1 MSIDI
6 EGQDNR
12 IQRRRTLKKAVASY
26 DDQSISMEVVVRDI
40 SDTGARLKLKENSVL
55 PNQFQL
61 YIEIDGIRVDCEVVW
76 RRGLEVGAKFASE
89 VKSKVPL
96 RSQTLEPTHV
106 GERKVSILRKKP
118 IHL

>member
-1 MSIDI
+1 MSNDI

-26 DDQSISMEVVVRDI
+26 YDQLISMEVIVRDF
-40 SDTGARLKLKENSVL
+40 SDTGVRIKLKKNDVL
-55 PNQFQL
+55 PDQFQL
-61 YIEIDGIRVDCEVVW
+61 YIEIDGIGVDCEVVW
-76 RRGLEVGAKFASE
+76 RRELEIGAKFVSE

-96 RSQTLEPTHV
+96 RSQTFEPIHV